1 MMEGNKDEAERCI
14 ELAERSIFEGRPE
27 KAERFLLKAE
37 KLYPTQKAKDLLD
50 NLSKNSSHQK
60 CAEPEDAPRKR
71 RTATRKEEAR
81 TSDTENDYPKEHVEA
96 VTRILDKCKDFYE
109 ILEVDKEATD
119 SEIKKAYKKKALQL
133 HPDKNKTPRAAEA
146 FKAIGNAVAT
156 LTDPIKRKQYDSYG
170 SEEDRLP
177 QQGRYSANQ
186 WHREG
191 YSRGFEADISAEEL
205 FNMFF
210 GGGFPSQNVYV
221 RRGGRWQRTA
231 ENHNQ
236 ARGEHAG
243 NYSLLLQM
251 LPILLLIA
259 ISMMSSLFISE
270 PIYSLHTTSKFSVP
284 KVTHNLKI
292 PYYVKENFH
301 TEYQGSLRRLE
312 ISVEEEYITTLRA
325 ACIREKSYRESM
337 VWKARSY
344 GDSVLYAK
352 SQKIR
357 MPSCETLQELHAK
370 A

>member
-1 MMEGNKDEAERCI
+1 MEGNKDEAERCI
-14 ELAERSIFEGRPE
+14 EYAERFILEGRRD

-50 NLSKNSSHQK
+50 HLSKSSHQK

-71 RTATRKEEAR
+71 RTATKKEESR
-81 TSDTENDYPKEHVEA
+81 TSDAEMDYPKEHVEA
-96 VTRILDKCKDFYE
+96 VQRIKKCKDYYE
-109 ILEVDKEATD
+109 VLGVDKEATD
-119 SEIKKAYKKKALQL
+119 SDIKKAYKKLALLL
-133 HPDKNKTPRAAEA
+133 HPDKNKTPGAAEA

-156 LTDPIKRKQYDSYG
+156 LTDPEKRKQYDLYG
-170 SEEDRLP
+170 SEEDRLQ
-177 QQGRYSANQ
+177 QQGHGHSRAGFHEYN
-186 WHREG
+186 
-191 YSRGFEADISAEEL
+191 YTRGFEADITAEEL

-221 RRGGRWQRTA
+221 RRGGRWQRTP
-231 ENHNQ
+231 ENLNHN
-236 ARGEHAG
+236 RGERASS
-243 NYSLLLQM
+243 YSVLLQM

-270 PIYSLHTTSKFSVP
+270 PIYSLHSNAKFSVQ
-284 KVTHNLKI
+284 KETQNLKI

-312 ISVEEEYITTLRA
+312 MSVEEEYITNLRH
-325 ACIREKSYRESM
+325 ACIREKNYRESM

-344 GDSVLYAK
+344 GDSILYAK

-357 MPSCETLQELHAK
+357 MPSCEALQELHAR